1 MIWVFAEERSG
12 STWFCETLSV
22 KLGKTFTYLEVLE
35 PKSDHIHQAHDFSWI
50 PQVDGVFLRTTRR
63 DKLEHFLS
71 VALLNSVAH
80 TQWWHRPHV
89 FRQHYGA
96 DIEALAKVF
105 SGEPLTIR
113 ELDVD
118 AYFQKLRERD
128 RFWDC
133 RHGAGQVV
141 HYEDLSKGVFVEA
154 LNVWM
159 KFSDSDITV
168 KLPYSKRDLIANLQQ
183 VETWVKER
191 TWTG

>member
-22 KLGKTFTYLEVLE
+22 KLGKSFTYLERLE
-35 PKSDHIHQAHDFSWI
+35 PENDHIHQTHNFSWVS
-50 PQVDGVFLRTTRR
+50 QVDGVLLRTTRR

-89 FRQHYGA
+89 FRQHYKTDA
-96 DIEALAKVF
+96 AALAEVF
-105 SGEPLTIR
+105 PGEPLTVS
-113 ELDVD
+113 ESDVD
-118 AYFQKLRERD
+118 AYFEKLRERD
-128 RFWDC
+128 RLWAC
-133 RHGAGQVV
+133 RHQAGQVI
-141 HYEDLSKGVFVEA
+141 HYEDLDKGVFVEA
-154 LNVWM
+154 LGVSIG
-159 KFSDSDITV
+159 FSDSDITV
-168 KLPYSKRDLIANLQQ
+168 KLPYSKRDLIANIQQ